1 MKSVLRIITGLF
13 VCLFLMLP
21 IFAAES
27 VSPFNDP
34 HYSQQWALE
43 AINWLPVWQQG
54 LTGKGVKIGIID
66 TGANSLHEDLQGASL
81 QGSNFIGAQSETF
94 ADDKIGHG
102 TFVAGVIA
110 AQPNNGKGIVGIA
123 PDVELYIYRG
133 YDGKLP
139 PILAAID
146 QAIADG
152 CQIINFSL
160 GATEAALKES
170 YSVLQ
175 QGIQK
180 VQDAGILAVAAVGNG
195 RPNATVTLYPAGF
208 AGVLGVGSVNE
219 NLERSSFSQ
228 TNLSVFVVAP
238 GEKLVSVSHNA
249 ADKYVTG
256 GGTSYAA
263 PVVTALAALALD
275 YDPTLTP
282 AEIMEMMRLTATDLG
297 EPGYDIF
304 YGYGLVNGAALIEGL
319 KSHFPV
325 RYQLMGGAFAEEV
338 PLFYSV
344 LEGVQ
349 QLPEPVCE
357 GHNFAGWYAD
367 EDRTVAIAQIAAGTT
382 DAQVL
387 YAKWKSN
394 GQGLC
399 SDAAGDGD
407 HACDICGADGASVC
421 TDDDKDH
428 FCDECSVIL
437 SEHQDHD
444 TDHICDWCGETLSEC
459 MDSEDAD
466 TLCDLCGKDLFRF
479 TATEDAVNVLDAPE
493 DLMVLIALYEDCGKL
508 ISVEVICPSAEQR
521 KEFII
526 PVSPSVPA
534 CIYFLNKDT
543 CIPYLQHFS
552 SQMLGQ

>member
-1 MKSVLRIITGLF
+1 M
-13 VCLFLMLP
+13 
-21 IFAAES
+21 
-27 VSPFNDP
+27 
-34 HYSQQWALE
+34 
-43 AINWLPVWQQG
+43 
-54 LTGKGVKIGIID
+54 
-66 TGANSLHEDLQGASL
+66 
-81 QGSNFIGAQSETF
+81 
-94 ADDKIGHG
+94 
-102 TFVAGVIA
+102 
-110 AQPNNGKGIVGIA
+110 
-123 PDVELYIYRG
+123 
-133 YDGKLP
+133 
-139 PILAAID
+139 
-146 QAIADG
+146 
-152 CQIINFSL
+152 
-160 GATEAALKES
+160 
-170 YSVLQ
+170 LQ

-180 VQDAGILAVAAVGNG
+180 VQDAGILAVAAAGNS

-228 TNLSVFVVAP
+228 TNSSVFVVAP

-263 PVVTALAALALD
+263 PVVTAVAALALD

-367 EDRTVAIAQIAAGTT
+367 EDRTVAIAQIAAETT

-387 YAKWKSN
+387 YAKWESN

-407 HACDICGADGASVC
+407 HLCEICGADGASVC

-479 TATEDAVNVLDAPE
+479 TATEDAVNVLDAPK